1 MVGSGDGEGSA
12 TWFAFGPQPELA
24 ATGRRDAGGL
34 HGRPWGGG
42 LRVGVQ
48 GSGAYIAKGE
58 PPSDQWMDGSALGT
72 HMAGQRGTNRWSLA
86 CSYGESVLEA
96 FPAFEA
102 SGGEP

>member
-1 MVGSGDGEGSA
+1 MVKEVLLGSHLARNRSS
-12 TWFAFGPQPELA
+12 PQPGA
-24 ATGRRDAGGL
+24 GMPAGCTVGRG
-34 HGRPWGGG
+34 GGG